1 MDCGPPGS
9 SVHGIFQA
17 RILEWVPCPP
27 PGAIL
32 DTEIEPASPAPAGRL
47 FTTVSPGSPDSVRRR
62 LTVALICIPLMSN
75 GVDHLFMCLIATHIY
90 IHTYTLLLSCCS
102 RVRLCGTPWTAAH
115 QAPPSLGFSRQEHW
129 SGLPFPPPM
138 HESEK

>member
-1 MDCGPPGS
+1 MHAVLLLLLLSHFSRVQLCDPMDCGPPGS
-9 SVHGIFQA
+9 SVRGIFQA

-32 DTEIEPASPAPAGRL
+32 DTEIEPASPALAGRL

-75 GVDHLFMCLIATHIY
+75 GVGRLFMCLIATHIY
-90 IHTYTLLLSCCS
+90 IYTYIRCC
-102 RVRLCGTPWTAAH
+102 
-115 QAPPSLGFSRQEHW
+115 
-129 SGLPFPPPM
+129 
-138 HESEK
+138 